1 MIAPVRAPRRPLADV
16 GLAFLALLALAAAAT
31 FYWAIL
37 RGPELA
43 ARPDNPRRIALDQA
57 TQRGRIL
64 DRRGT
69 ILAETRFETV
79 ASRRIYPVPEA
90 APVVGYQ
97 TWRFGAG
104 AGAGASYGTGGAEA
118 AYDVALRGDLGR
130 SVAQIA
136 AASLFDRPRQG
147 HDVVLTLDAEL
158 QRQAAARL
166 GGGAGRSGAAVI
178 LRVGDGAVRALASTP
193 AFDPAALDDGAELPA
208 AALLNRA
215 TQGLYPPGSV
225 WKAVTLAAA
234 IQAGIAREDDERDD
248 GSAVETF
255 DGFAV
260 RCNNAPEGAVRFD
273 LLHAFAYSCNVT
285 FARLGAA
292 LGAER
297 YRAAAA
303 AFGLGEAPPF
313 PLPTAAGSL
322 SSDDALTLPE
332 LASAAFGQGELLV
345 SPLHMALVA
354 AAIAGDGALP
364 APYLLA
370 DVPGVRWSSIADE
383 RGTWRQAMSRGV
395 AASTRRAM
403 VVSAR
408 DGWARSAGLGRGEGF
423 TFGGKTGTAETG
435 GSRPPHAWF
444 IGFAPADEPT
454 VAVAVLVEHGG
465 DGATAAAPIGGA
477 LLEAAARFESE
488 GRAW

>member
-1 MIAPVRAPRRPLADV
+1 MSALGRAPRQPLAEV

-31 FYWAIL
+31 FYWALL

-57 TQRGRIL
+57 TRRGRIL
-64 DRRGT
+64 DRRGVV
-69 ILAETRFETV
+69 LAETRFE
-79 ASRRIYPVPEA
+79 AEAARRVYPIPEA

-104 AGAGASYGTGGAEA
+104 AVAGASYGTGGAEA

-130 SVAQIA
+130 SVAQV
-136 AASLFDRPRQG
+136 AASALFDRPRQG
-147 HDVVLTLDAEL
+147 RDLVLTLDAEL

-166 GGGAGRSGAAVI
+166 GGGAGRAGAAVV

-193 AFDPAALDDGAELPA
+193 TFDPSALDQGTELAA

-215 TQGLYPPGSV
+215 TQGLYPPGSI

-234 IQAGIAREDDERDD
+234 LEAGIARETDEHDD
-248 GSAVETF
+248 GQAVETF

-292 LGAER
+292 LGADR

-313 PLPTAAGSL
+313 PLPVAAGSL
-322 SSDDALTLPE
+322 SSDDALPPAE

-364 APYLLA
+364 SPFVLA

-383 RGTWRQAMSRGV
+383 RGTWRRAMSRGV
-395 AASTRRAM
+395 AGRVRHAM

-408 DGWARSAGLGRGEGF
+408 EGWARSAGLGRGDGF

-435 GSRPPHAWF
+435 GSLPPHAWF
-444 IGFAPADEPT
+444 IGFAPADEPL

-477 LLEAAARFESE
+477 LLEAAASIESAP
-488 GRAW
+488 GAW